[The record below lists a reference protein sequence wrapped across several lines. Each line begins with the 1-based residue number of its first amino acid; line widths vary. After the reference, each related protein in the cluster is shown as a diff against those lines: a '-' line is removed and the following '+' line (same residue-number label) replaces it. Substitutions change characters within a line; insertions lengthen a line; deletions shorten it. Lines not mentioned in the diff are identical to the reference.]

1 MQFLQL
7 LESILHAKLINFY
20 ISFILMFSFIA
31 ISPMDCTAFKY
42 AEAWCFVLYNI
53 KKIDFYIPE
62 TFKVR
67 DKNLH
72 NVYIKKYGCISGMV
86 FKQAQAC
93 PRT

>member
-1 MQFLQL
+1 MQFLQM

-20 ISFILMFSFIA
+20 ISFIFMFSFIA
-31 ISPMDCTAFKY
+31 ISAMDCTAFKY
-42 AEAWCFVLYNI
+42 AEVWYSVLYNVE
-53 KKIDFYIPE
+53 KIDFCIPE

-72 NVYIKKYGCISGMV
+72 NVYMKKYGCISGMV
-86 FKQAQAC
+86 FKQTQAC